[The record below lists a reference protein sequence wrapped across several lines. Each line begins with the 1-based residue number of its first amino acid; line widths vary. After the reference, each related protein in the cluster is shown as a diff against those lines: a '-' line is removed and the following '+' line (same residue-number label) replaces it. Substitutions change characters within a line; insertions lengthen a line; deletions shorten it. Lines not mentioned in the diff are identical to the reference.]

1 MCVCVRG
8 YIEDNKCVYGIAYEY
23 EERVKFKTS
32 RHQRV
37 KFQRFFANT
46 EEWLKE
52 TGYVWSHVLSEINK
66 MGVTITDDH
75 E

>member
-23 EERVKFKTS
+23 EEGLNLR
-32 RHQRV
+32 RHV
-37 KFQRFFANT
+37 AKVLNFSDFANT
-46 EEWLKE
+46 EEWMKK
-52 TGYVWSHVLSEINK
+52 TGYVRSHVLSEIHK